1 MTGILDSDAIDA
13 LLRGEMIAHLA
24 CIKPDGRPYVVPIT
38 YAYDGKAMYSYSA
51 DGEKLEAL
59 RANPSACVVVD
70 RVGDAANWVSVI
82 AWGTFHE
89 LADEEAAEAL
99 RLISARLRTVALA
112 DAAWPLAERTY
123 VARIG
128 RDGVVYRITIAERTG
143 RYSSSGA

>member
-1 MTGILDSDAIDA
+1 M
-13 LLRGEMIAHLA
+13 
-24 CIKPDGRPYVVPIT
+24 T
-38 YAYDGKAMYSYSA
+38 YAYDGEALYSYSA

-82 AWGTFHE
+82 AWGTFRE

-128 RDGVVYRITIAERTG
+128 RAGVIYRITIAERTG